1 MDDKVVKI
9 PLSIFKNR
17 YNIDVPDNILQKA
30 EALKKSCSCFDSFY
44 DPKMIWEKKIYNKKD
59 KPHHASHTQ
68 HSSHSQ
74 HSHHQQYQPH
84 SQHYHNAQHHNA
96 QHHQQYPPHSQH
108 SHHQASTYAGN
119 SASVKG
125 RFHIIIPDFSDNS
138 STKRALIGHLNKLTA
153 KNRDVIYEKIKAII
167 DANNTEELFLIIWS
181 YIKVCDV
188 SVVPPVVPSAVAVV
202 PSDDNLYIK
211 LLDYFDNA
219 FLTQMINKLWDNYIN
234 QKEWIPPKYIFENN
248 LLLLN
253 NEYELYCDYVK
264 WKKGIHNTNVIWAK
278 YKQSEIP
285 RLLDD
290 IYEYLTKECFGRPHI
305 HKYII
310 DIFLEQI
317 LKVLKSTQTDAYKTP
332 IVDKIKS
339 LDIKSFDSSTK
350 FLIYNIIEK

>member
-44 DPKMIWEKKIYNKKD
+44 DPKMIWEKKLYNKKD
-59 KPHHASHTQ
+59 KPHHASYA
-68 HSSHSQ
+68 SHSQ
-74 HSHHQQYQPH
+74 HHQQYQPH
-84 SQHYHNAQHHNA
+84 SQQSQHYNNAQHHNA

-108 SHHQASTYAGN
+108 QHQASAYTGN
-119 SASVKG
+119 STGSSVKG

-181 YIKVCDV
+181 YIKVCEV
-188 SVVPPVVPSAVAVV
+188 SVVSSAASVVPSVVPP
-202 PSDDNLYIK
+202 DDNLYIK

-285 RLLDD
+285 RLLND
-290 IYEYLTKECFGRPHI
+290 IYEYLTNECFGRPHI

-339 LDIKSFDSSTK
+339 LDIKSLDSSTK

>member
-44 DPKMIWEKKIYNKKD
+44 DPKMIWEKKIYSKKD
-59 KPHHASHTQ
+59 KPHHASHVAQ
-68 HSSHSQ
+68 HSHASHV
-74 HSHHQQYQPH
+74 SHHQQYQPH
-84 SQHYHNAQHHNA
+84 SQHTQHSHYHNA
-96 QHHQQYPPHSQH
+96 QHHQQYPQQH
-108 SHHQASTYAGN
+108 SHHQASAYAGN

-290 IYEYLTKECFGRPHI
+290 IYEYLTNECFGRPHI

>member
-84 SQHYHNAQHHNA
+84 
-96 QHHQQYPPHSQH
+96 HSQH
-108 SHHQASTYAGN
+108 QHQSSAYTGN
-119 SASVKG
+119 STGSSVKG

-188 SVVPPVVPSAVAVV
+188 SAVPSVVPSAS
-202 PSDDNLYIK
+202 SDDNLYIK

-219 FLTQMINKLWDNYIN
+219 FLTLMINKLWDNYIN
-234 QKEWIPPKYIFENN
+234 QREWIPPKYIFENN

-290 IYEYLTKECFGRPHI
+290 IYEYLTNECFGRPHI